1 MLYMCKNL
9 HLFACFFFF
18 LRRNEQKRV
27 LSWERGKKKIHIWYL
42 EGNSERNVLQKKK
55 KKSNMNMRIGTKNLV
70 LNPVCSY
77 THLAY
82 IRAQLLK
89 NIQWKLSFP
98 SFPPFSKLVS
108 LKKRSFKWN
117 KKKKRKNILFS
128 LFKRFLDP

>member
-1 MLYMCKNL
+1 MQESPSFC
-9 HLFACFFFF
+9 LFLFLSSKKRTEKGSF
-18 LRRNEQKRV
+18 LRTREEKNTHLVSGRQQREKCFA
-27 LSWERGKKKIHIWYL
+27 KK
-42 EGNSERNVLQKKK
+42 E

-82 IRAQLLK
+82 IRAQVLK

-108 LKKRSFKWN
+108 LEKRSFKWN
-117 KKKKRKNILFS
+117 KKKRKNILFS